1 MDVVKSSSDSILQ
14 MAFVLQRLNL
24 NYFKLTNV

>member
-14 MAFVLQRLNL
+14 MAFVLQGLNL